1 MPAAKLN
8 LVIEQGATFTHQLQL
23 RNGPDIYSPIKDLT
37 GYTARIQLRS
47 DINSPDVILELTTAN
62 GRIEINPLEGKIL
75 LKLNAAETAVLEFS
89 KAVYDMEV
97 SSPTGEVT
105 RVVQGNFSLS
115 KQVTR

>member
-23 RNGPDIYSPIKDLT
+23 RDGPDIYSPVKDLT

-47 DINSPDVILELTTAN
+47 DINSPDVILELTTEN
-62 GRIEINPLEGKIL
+62 GRIALSPLEGKIQ
-75 LKLNAAETAVLEFS
+75 LKLSATETSALDFA

-97 SSPTGEVT
+97 SSPTGDVT
-105 RVVQGNFSLS
+105 RVIQGNFSLS
-115 KQVTR
+115 RQVTR

>member
-8 LVIEQGATFTHQLQL
+8 LVIEQGATFVHQLQL
-23 RNGPDIYSPIKDLT
+23 RDGPDIYSPIKDLT

-47 DINSPDVILELTTAN
+47 DINSPDVILELTTEN
-62 GRIEINPLEGKIL
+62 GRISISPLEGKIQL
-75 LKLNAAETAVLEFS
+75 RLGAAETSALEFA

-97 SSPTGEVT
+97 SSPLGIVT

-115 KQVTR
+115 RQVTR